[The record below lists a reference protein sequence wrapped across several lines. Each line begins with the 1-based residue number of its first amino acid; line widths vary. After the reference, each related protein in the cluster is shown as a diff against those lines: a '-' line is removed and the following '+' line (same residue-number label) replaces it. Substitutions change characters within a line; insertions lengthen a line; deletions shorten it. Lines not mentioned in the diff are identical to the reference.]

1 MSVPH
6 AFFGQLFATYAARLG
21 LIITGTQHK
30 GIWTQRREGLYIV
43 IITEKKSG
51 SPRRCETEA
60 AMDTKAHRDSALR
73 LLANRWWLIQECKAR
88 VLQKIQAKRITER
101 DSFVL

>member
-6 AFFGQLFATYAARLG
+6 AFFGQLFATYVARLG
-21 LIITGTQHK
+21 LVITGTQHK
-30 GIWTQRREGLYIV
+30 DMWTQRREGLYIV

-73 LLANRWWLIQECKAR
+73 LSANHWWLIQESKA
-88 VLQKIQAKRITER
+88 
-101 DSFVL
+101 